1 MIRHDSLALEELL
14 RIHDEKTGI
23 FIAASLLVGA
33 YLAHISDDEVDS
45 LRHFGMLLGRAFQI
59 RDDIL
64 DVE

>member
-1 MIRHDSLALEELL
+1 MIRHDSLALGELL
-14 RIHDEKTGI
+14 RIHDEKTGV
-23 FIAASLLVGA
+23 FIAASLLIGA
-33 YLAHISDDEVDS
+33 YLAHISDDEIEA

>member
-1 MIRHDSLALEELL
+1 MIRHDSLTLEELL
-14 RIHDEKTGI
+14 RIHDEKTGV
-23 FIAASLLVGA
+23 FIAASLILGA
-33 YLAHISDDEVDS
+33 YLGNISDDKIDS